1 MVSWTMS
8 QRHIK
13 PRCGANNLGIGRTS
27 NFAVRF
33 RQEEKRMTPFL
44 FWVIIP
50 FKVGSQLTTDKT
62 RSFVRTRCGGARQVR
77 ANTGHL
83 THSSED

>member
-1 MVSWTMS
+1 MVPRAMS

-13 PRCGANNLGIGRTS
+13 PRCVANNLGIGKTS
-27 NFAVRF
+27 NFVASF

-44 FWVIIP
+44 FWVIIL

-62 RSFVRTRCGGARQVR
+62 RSFVRTRCGGARQAR
-77 ANTGHL
+77 ANTRLL